1 MIPGM
6 NSNMMSKDQEK
17 FAIARIKKFLC
28 MLDSMND
35 AELDSTK
42 TLSESWMKRI
52 AIGSGASMEELNQL
66 LEEHKWFST
75 MISKMADKK
84 IGDPGS
90 MKEMQRNPA
99 AMMKKLQS
107 SVDPRMLA

>member
-1 MIPGM
+1 
-6 NSNMMSKDQEK
+6 
-17 FAIARIKKFLC
+17 
-28 MLDSMND
+28 
-35 AELDSTK
+35 
-42 TLSESWMKRI
+42 
-52 AIGSGASMEELNQL
+52 
-66 LEEHKWFST
+66 